1 MPACPVRLLPTFLR
15 ARALTLAF
23 ALACM
28 SGSAAAAAL
37 SGRLGSPAGHVP
49 ALTVYAWSLTGA
61 RLHSVT
67 TEPGQEHYTLE
78 LPPGRYWLFAAPAD
92 PGAPPVY
99 GGYTEFVSCARDA
112 ARRAAHACARHGLT
126 TVPLGARRIDNIDI
140 TDWYLADATLA
151 ELDRI
156 LGRPGEEPP
165 SELELAAPKFSEYP
179 AQPLAAARAAAL
191 QGGSD
196 ARIVR
201 EREALV
207 TALGSAPN
215 FAGRFVLVRLGC
227 GEHCEGAALVELT
240 SGRVAF
246 PAALASLPAPGPCME
261 RGALQFRRDSRLLTV
276 TARDGEQLVT
286 RYYVWDGE
294 SGTLRV
300 VATLANAL
308 KERCVPR
315 G

>member
-1 MPACPVRLLPTFLR
+1 MLALL
-15 ARALTLAF
+15 ADGA
-23 ALACM
+23 
-28 SGSAAAAAL
+28 SAAPV
-37 SGRLGSPAGHVP
+37 SGRLGSPTEHIP
-49 ALTVYAWSLTGA
+49 ALSVYAWSLTGA
-61 RLHSVT
+61 RLHSIT
-67 TEPGQEHYTLE
+67 TEAGQEHYVLE

-92 PGAPPVY
+92 PGAPPIY
-99 GGYTEFVSCARDA
+99 GGYTELVPCLRDA
-112 ARRAAHACARHGLT
+112 ARRAAHRCTRHGLT
-126 TVPLGARRIDNIDI
+126 TVAVGTRRIENLDL
-140 TDWYLADATLA
+140 TDWYLDDATLG

-156 LGRPGEEPP
+156 LGRPGDEPP

-179 AQPLAAARAAAL
+179 AAPLAGPHAAGL
-191 QGGSD
+191 QGGGD
-196 ARIVR
+196 ARIER
-201 EREALV
+201 EREALA

-227 GEHCEGAALVELT
+227 GEHCESAALVELT
-240 SGRVAF
+240 TGRVAF

-261 RGALQFRRDSRLLTV
+261 RGALTFRRDSRLLTV

-286 RYYVWDGE
+286 RYYVWDGD
-294 SGTLRV
+294 SGALRA